1 MIAASKNTVKVT
13 CISHTIYYF
22 SAITFVVSGP
32 CCFFGILC
40 FLLNSHCSSIMIG
53 AFQEIGCILELHE
66 PIDVATAANVDAYMP
81 KSGE

>member
-1 MIAASKNTVKVT
+1 
-13 CISHTIYYF
+13 
-22 SAITFVVSGP
+22 
-32 CCFFGILC
+32 
-40 FLLNSHCSSIMIG
+40 MIG

>member
-1 MIAASKNTVKVT
+1 MIAAAKNTVKVT

-32 CCFFGILC
+32 CCFFWYPVFPSELS
-40 FLLNSHCSSIMIG
+40 LQYH
-53 AFQEIGCILELHE
+53 EIGCVSEIHV
-66 PIDVATAANVDAYMP
+66 PIDLASVANVDAY

>member
-1 MIAASKNTVKVT
+1 MIAAAKNTVKVT

-40 FLLNSHCSSIMIG
+40 FLLNSHCSIMIG
-53 AFQEIGCILELHE
+53 AFQGIGCASEIHVL
-66 PIDVATAANVDAYMP
+66 IDVASVANVDA
-81 KSGE
+81 